1 MTSCVPSE
9 REGIEDGLRE
19 NFQNEK
25 PQALGE
31 GLLDFK
37 KACRGN
43 IYDFL
48 EVYLPLDTT
57 NPQLIKPW

>member
-1 MTSCVPSE
+1 MTSCVPI
-9 REGIEDGLRE
+9 REGGNGRWTEG
-19 NFQNEK
+19 NFQNKK
-25 PQALGE
+25 PKALRE
-31 GLLDFK
+31 ELLDFK

-57 NPQLIKPW
+57 SVQLTTSW